1 MPPPVPSSFAEHEQS
16 GFDPSQLMDGL
27 KRHLWL
33 PLTLALIGLVIG
45 FSYYKRQRPLFEAVS
60 VAEFGGDKGSILGID
75 SVSGETL
82 RDEKSINT
90 LIQAAKSRDVLGRVV
105 TELGLAKRAAFKGG
119 HPEGSKEAHD
129 TAISLVSSMIRVSLR
144 KETRLIDFTV
154 AGEDPEQVATIAN
167 KAVVSLVAEL
177 ETQKSKTMQ
186 GAVQSLVNEGQRL
199 QKKLKD
205 SEIALH
211 DYKRKNEAISLDER
225 KDLVLTKLKE
235 LGADLNRQSKERLML
250 ETHLQACKAGH
261 LPREQMLNLPTVAN
275 HPKVSSILSQ
285 IGNQKA
291 ALAVLS
297 ERYKPKHPK
306 YQSAQS
312 VVENLEKQLD
322 VLLGD
327 AVGLLESSYNNAH
340 ELERKQQEQ
349 LKQQE
354 LEVLNLEQLAVQYNV
369 LKREMES
376 DQAVYESVLARIK
389 QVDVSKEM
397 ETIPIWVHQLA
408 MVPMTPVSP
417 DAKKTVTTTTA
428 GGFML
433 GMAIIGLIVM
443 RDRSIRTIDDAR
455 LKLRLPVMGAVN
467 EVRAQDQ
474 ASESTSDAGPAQ
486 TALKTHRF
494 LAESMREFRTIITR
508 RNRSGKSSIL
518 ITSAVPGEGKTFV
531 STHLAISMASQGLR
545 TLIVDMDLRRC
556 SLNDMFGVP
565 SDCPGVSNLLLGSA
579 ELRQVCFATG
589 IPNLAIL
596 PAGKRS
602 HSSAELLASSSL
614 SQLKEAAFTLGFDR
628 VIVDSAPLIPV
639 SDTLMLGDLADEL
652 YVVVRC
658 NRTPSV
664 VTLDAISKLHQAGIR
679 ATGLVLNR
687 LRQRLR
693 GYDYYYHNFNYQ
705 EQEAPPLKMSKS
717 MRMPART
724 ELLPAM
730 KPESFMVDEE

>member
-1 MPPPVPSSFAEHEQS
+1 MPPAFADQDQP
-16 GFDPSQLMDGL
+16 GFDPSQMMDGL

-33 PLTLALIGLVIG
+33 PLTLALIGLVVG
-45 FSYYKRQRPLFEAVS
+45 YSYYKRQRPLFEALS

-75 SVSGETL
+75 SVSGESL

-90 LIQAAKSRDVLGRVV
+90 LIQAAKSRDVIGRVV
-105 TELGLAKRAAFKGG
+105 AELGLAKRSGFTGG
-119 HPEGSKEAHD
+119 HPDNSKEATD
-129 TAISLVSSMIRVSLR
+129 AAINIVSSMIRVSLR
-144 KETRLIDFTV
+144 KETRLIDFLVT
-154 AGEDPEQVATIAN
+154 GEEPEQVAAIAN
-167 KAVVSLVAEL
+167 KAAASLVAEL
-177 ETQKSKTMQ
+177 ESQKSKTMQ

-235 LGADLNRQSKERLML
+235 LGADLNRQSRERLML
-250 ETHLQACKAGH
+250 ETHLQACKAGN

-275 HPKVSSILSQ
+275 HPKVSSTLSQ
-285 IGNQKA
+285 IGSQKA

-306 YQSAQS
+306 YQAAQS

-322 VLLGD
+322 ALLGD
-327 AVGLLESSYNNAH
+327 AVGLLQSSYNNAQ

-408 MVPMTPVSP
+408 MVPMSPVSP
-417 DAKKTVTTTTA
+417 DAKKTVATTTA

-433 GMAIIGLIVM
+433 GMAVIGLMVM
-443 RDRSIRTIDDAR
+443 HDRSIRTIDDAR

-467 EVRAQDQ
+467 EVKSQDRPDETM
-474 ASESTSDAGPAQ
+474 AEMPPAQ
-486 TALKTHRF
+486 MALKTHHH
-494 LAESMREFRTIITR
+494 LAEAMREFRTIITR
-508 RNRSGKSSIL
+508 RKLNVKSSIL
-518 ITSAVPGEGKTFV
+518 ITSAIPGEGKTFV

-545 TLIVDMDLRRC
+545 TLLIDMDLRRR

-565 SDCPGVSNLLLGSA
+565 GDCHGVADLLLGGT

-596 PAGKRS
+596 PAGRRACN
-602 HSSAELLASSSL
+602 SAELLASASL
-614 SQLKEAAFTLGFDR
+614 GQLKEAAFALGFDR
-628 VIVDSAPLIPV
+628 IIVDSAPLIPV

-652 YVVVRC
+652 YMVVRC

-664 VTLDAISKLHQAGIR
+664 VTLDAISKLHQTGIR

-687 LRQRLR
+687 LKQRLR
-693 GYDYYYHNFNYQ
+693 GYDYYYHNANYSNDDFASS
-705 EQEAPPLKMSKS
+705 EGRPMNLKMPGRSK
-717 MRMPART
+717 T
-724 ELLPAM
+724 LPVM
-730 KPESFMVDEE
+730 KPEIFEDGEA